1 MGNIKIYLKKL
12 FKIINKTEMKILPGQ
27 VAFFLL
33 TSLIPSITLFGII
46 CSLFSISIS
55 DVVEMFKTIIPNGVF
70 EMISPFINKQ
80 INTSSIFL
88 YFLIGFALASNGPH
102 SFILSSNI
110 LYRVEHKSYIE
121 DRVKALFLTIILMFV
136 FAFTL
141 VVLAFGNII
150 LKIIFNL
157 NILTDISHI
166 VYPLFIYL
174 KWPIAFLLIYI
185 ALKLIYTITPDTK
198 IKSKS
203 VTKGALFTTIG
214 WLFVTALYSYYANNI
229 ANYGV
234 FYGSLSNFVILMMWI
249 YFISYIFVVGIG
261 INANNYILM
270 EEYSSNNKE

>member
-1 MGNIKIYLKKL
+1 MDNIIMYLKKL

-33 TSLIPSITLFGII
+33 TSLIPSITLFGVI
-46 CSLFSISIS
+46 CSLFNVSIGDILN
-55 DVVEMFKTIIPNGVF
+55 MFKSIIPNGVF

-80 INTSSIFL
+80 ISTSSVFL
-88 YFLIGFALASNGPH
+88 YFFIGFILASNGPH

-110 LYRVEHKSYIE
+110 LYGVEHKSYLE
-121 DRVKALFLTIILMFV
+121 DRVKSFFLTIILMFV

-150 LKIIFNL
+150 LKTIFSL
-157 NILTDISHI
+157 NILTDISYI
-166 VYPLFIYL
+166 VYPLFVYL
-174 KWPIAFLLIYI
+174 KWPIAFLLIYV
-185 ALKLIYTITPDTK
+185 ALKLIYTITPDIK

-214 WLFVTALYSYYANNI
+214 WLFVTALYSYYTNNI
-229 ANYGV
+229 VNYGL

-249 YFISYIFVVGIG
+249 YFVSYIFVVGIG
-261 INANNYILM
+261 INVNNYITM
-270 EEYSSNNKE
+270 EENSSNIKS